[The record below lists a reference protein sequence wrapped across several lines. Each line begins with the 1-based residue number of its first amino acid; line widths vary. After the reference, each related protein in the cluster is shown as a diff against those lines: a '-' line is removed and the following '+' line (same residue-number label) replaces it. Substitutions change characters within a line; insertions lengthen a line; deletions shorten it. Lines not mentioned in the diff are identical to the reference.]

1 MIALIVPYLMPV
13 LILDR
18 ADPITRLAGREVR
31 ATISGIKLRNCPPL
45 KGSFVGWSLGPDG
58 WREVGFDWVGDL
70 SPDSPN
76 PAAWGRHGGGM
87 GAAGVRP
94 GALAWRWP
102 GSAQGARDGVTLL
115 RRACAFPHGD
125 WPLCDPAP
133 RGA

>member
-1 MIALIVPYLMPV
+1 MTQPETPTSKPARVPMRRRDYLSAAIIAACMIALIVPYLMPV

-76 PAAWGRHGGGM
+76 PAAWGRHGGGRCS
-87 GAAGVRP
+87 ARRAGM
-94 GALAWRWP
+94 ALAGQR
-102 GSAQGARDGVTLL
+102 SR
-115 RRACAFPHGD
+115 CA
-125 WPLCDPAP
+125 
-133 RGA
+133 